1 MSIPRFWRN
10 IKSRYNLIG
19 TRCLNCGNTYFPPR
33 NFCPKCRRMSK
44 LEDLKFKGTGEV
56 VTYTI
61 IHNPPEGFD
70 TQAPYIMAIVKLDEG
85 PRFTTQIVDCDL
97 DEIHIGMR
105 VKKVFR
111 KIQEDG
117 DAGLIHYGFKFK
129 PMDLRL
135 R

>member
-19 TRCLNCGNTYFPPR
+19 TRCLNCDSTYFPPR
-33 NFCPKCRRMSK
+33 NFCPKCRRRSK
-44 LEDLKFKGTGEV
+44 LEELKFKGTGEV

-61 IHNPPEGFD
+61 IHSPPEGFD

-85 PRFTTQIVDCDL
+85 PNLTTQIVDCGL

-105 VKKVFR
+105 VEKVFR

-129 PMDLRL
+129 PA
-135 R
+135 

>member
-19 TRCLNCGNTYFPPR
+19 TKCLNCDNTYFPPR

-44 LEDLKFKGTGEV
+44 LDDLKFKGTGEV

-70 TQAPYIMAIVKLDEG
+70 TQVPYIMAIVELDEG
-85 PRFTTQIVDCDL
+85 PCFTTQVVDCNL
-97 DEIHIGMR
+97 DKIHIGMG

-129 PMDLRL
+129 PTD
-135 R
+135 